1 MLSPARESRVAFA
14 MLGKRVSNAN
24 GVPGEANRLRCQQK
38 MGRSLTAAAALA
50 DGHRVTAVVRN
61 PSTVE
66 LNHESLEVVA
76 GDVTDADSVRR
87 CLPGHEVAF
96 CTVGADKRG
105 ATTLYSTAARNIASA
120 MDDQGVR
127 RLVFLSNFGVLGEK
141 GSGARTA
148 AVVFIAK
155 LLAAAHAR
163 GPSAG
168 TRRATEA
175 QLGVDR
181 GPPPMRLTNGP
192 RTGHYRVALDGLPRE
207 GARISRADVADFMLK
222 QVTSS
227 EYVHRVPAIAY

>member
-1 MLSPARESRVAFA
+1 MRTEFRVKLIVFGASR
-14 MLGKRVSNAN
+14 
-24 GVPGEANRLRCQQK
+24 GV
-38 MGRSLTAAAALA
+38 GRSLTELALA

-76 GDVTDADSVRR
+76 GDVTDADSVQR

-105 ATTLYSTAARNIASA
+105 GTTLYSTAARNIAGA

-155 LLAAAHAR
+155 LMLRPTLEDH
-163 GPSAG
+163 
-168 TRRATEA
+168 RRALDELRKHNWEWIA
-175 QLGVDR
+175 VR
-181 GPPPMRLTNGP
+181 PMRLTNGP
-192 RTGHYRVALDGLPRE
+192 RTGHYRVALEGLPRE
-207 GARISRADVADFMLK
+207 GTRISRADLADFMLK